1 MSKKVKIILISIL
14 LFVLGAGVVNASSAN
29 ATLMTD
35 GQNIKAGETFTVTF
49 VANCEEGINGLEGKI
64 SYDTD
69 KLEFV
74 KVETAD
80 ATKWTNLGEGLTVQI
95 LNISS
100 ESIKESQI
108 FKMTFKAK
116 DDITA
121 GTTANITVDEI
132 VIDSEAQTDSSKS
145 VVAQTISLNIIAD
158 EDPTQG
164 TEKPDGDDNKEEDK
178 EQETDKETEDKDQAA
193 DKETEDKDQVD
204 DKETEDKE
212 TEDKNQIDDDKDSNV
227 NKEESKDDK
236 KTNTT
241 EESKKDNK
249 VQTNTVSTSTNTKKD
264 NTTASKEYPKTG
276 AEIIVLPIVIITI
289 SLIASYM
296 GYKKYKGI

>member
-29 ATLMTD
+29 AALMTE

-121 GTTANITVDEI
+121 GTTANIIVDGI

-178 EQETDKETEDKDQAA
+178 EQETDKETEDKDQ
-193 DKETEDKDQVD
+193 VD

-212 TEDKNQIDDDKDSNV
+212 QETDKETEDKEQIDADKDSNV

-296 GYKKYKGI
+296 GYKKYRGI